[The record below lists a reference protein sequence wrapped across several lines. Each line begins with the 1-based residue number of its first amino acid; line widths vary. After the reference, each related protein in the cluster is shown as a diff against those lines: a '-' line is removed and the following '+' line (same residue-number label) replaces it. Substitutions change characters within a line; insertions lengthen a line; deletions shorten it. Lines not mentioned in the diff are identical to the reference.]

1 MKILCNFK
9 NIIPKTASILVLNLT
24 FFPNNKKYH
33 TVWYRGKYRIFL
45 LHKVVKIKFLG
56 IFTIYKLSKHREFID
71 KKVQE
76 MKEIQRNFYGETK

>member
-1 MKILCNFK
+1 MKLYKHYFD
-9 NIIPKTASILVLNLT
+9 KTDTPFEGL
-24 FFPNNKKYH
+24 FQKNKKYH

-56 IFTIYKLSKHREFID
+56 MFTIYKLSKHREFID

-76 MKEIQRNFYGETK
+76 MKEMKRNFYGETK

>member
-1 MKILCNFK
+1 MKLYKHYFDK
-9 NIIPKTASILVLNLT
+9 TDTPFEGLFPK
-24 FFPNNKKYH
+24 NKKYH

-71 KKVQE
+71 KKLQE
-76 MKEIQRNFYGETK
+76 MKRNFYVETKRISLN